1 LKYRKGVR
9 VALIA
14 ASIGLTIV
22 GAALKFNLGPVPYT
36 MQNMGI
42 MFAGMMLEAR
52 YAALA
57 LFAYLILI
65 ALGLPVAAGFR
76 GGIHVLLGYTAGYL
90 WAFPLA
96 AALISMIRRAYL
108 ARVGRDVYD
117 ITVKDAACLIGLSFF
132 GVLPMYLIGFAV
144 FYLYA
149 SGALGSSYRG
159 LMAWAYHVV
168 NDFMGLH
175 LANPVLVAFIAS
187 VAIFVPQDLLMD
199 HAIAVAVARSVA
211 RYLRSRELAV

>member
-1 LKYRKGVR
+1 MRYSKGVR

-14 ASIGLTIV
+14 AAVSLTII

-57 LFAYLILI
+57 LFVYLVLI
-65 ALGLPVAAGFR
+65 AMGLPVAAGFR

-90 WAFPLA
+90 WTFPLA
-96 AALISMIRRAYL
+96 AALISIIRRAYL
-108 ARVGRDVYD
+108 RRVGRDVHE
-117 ITVKDAACLIGLSFF
+117 ITVKDALCLIGLSFF
-132 GVLPMYLIGFAV
+132 GVLPMYLAGFAV

-149 SGALGSSYRG
+149 CGALGSSYTI
-159 LMAWAYHVV
+159 LMKWADYVV
-168 NDFMGLH
+168 NNFMGIHVL
-175 LANPVLVAFIAS
+175 NPVLIAFIAS

-199 HAIAVAVARSVA
+199 HAIAIAVAKSVA
-211 RYLRSRELAV
+211 RYLRSRGLAV